1 MRSPTLFTIGALA
14 ALTACGGPE
23 NTPAAGTAGPTA
35 GDSGALAYAIP
46 HDSTLG
52 DDSLARSIRRGKALL
67 AHTRDSL
74 PRNVGNA
81 LACTSCHPDDGTRPN
96 AMPLVG
102 VYGRFP
108 QYRSRSAS
116 VQIIEDRINDCFER
130 SMNGTGLARDGRDMR
145 DMIAYMAFL
154 SRGIPVGQEVPGQGL
169 PRLALTS
176 GDSAAGAAVFAAQC
190 ARCHGAGGEGSV
202 GPPVWGPR
210 SYNIGAGMSRLR
222 TASAFIRYNMP
233 QDLRG
238 TLTDREAVDV
248 AAFINAQPRPDLPG
262 KEQDWP
268 NGDPPPDV
276 AYPTTAAA
284 RKAAGR

>member
-1 MRSPTLFTIGALA
+1 MPARALSLLVVLAALA
-14 ALTACGGPE
+14 ACERPGAS
-23 NTPAAGTAGPTA
+23 PAAAPPDSAGA
-35 GDSGALAYAIP
+35 SAAIAYAIP
-46 HDSTLG
+46 HDSTIG
-52 DDSLARSIRRGKALL
+52 DDSLGRAIRRGRALL

-81 LACTSCHPDDGTRPN
+81 LTCTSCHPDDGTRPN
-96 AMPLVG
+96 AMPWVG
-102 VYGRFP
+102 VYGTFP

-130 SMNGTGLARDGRDMR
+130 SMNGTALARDGRDMR
-145 DMIAYMAFL
+145 DIIAYMAFL
-154 SRGIPVGQEVPGQGL
+154 SRGVPVGERVPGQGL
-169 PRLALTS
+169 PRLSLTA
-176 GDSAAGAAVFAAQC
+176 GDSAAGAAVFAAKC
-190 ARCHGAGGEGSV
+190 ARCHGASGEGSV
-202 GPPVWGPR
+202 GPPVWGPQ

-248 AAFINAQPRPDLPG
+248 AAYINAHPRPDLPG
-262 KEQDWP
+262 KERDWP

-284 RKAAGR
+284 ARSAR